1 MKKVFAAAAAAVL
14 SMNMVFSAF
23 AATKLEA
30 PTNVQWKEGAEA
42 TMQWDRV
49 ENAAGK
55 YNVEIYHNGQAKYG
69 GRHSW
74 PATNQNDV
82 LTAVSFR
89 NELEYSGDYKFR
101 VMALGDEKSG
111 FENSDWSE
119 FSDTWSYTR
128 PDISFG
134 EPSNARWDGTVSLWD
149 APTDAVSEEY
159 AEYLAGYEI
168 ELYADGEPLVG
179 HNCISG
185 LEFDEVDWMTEEGA
199 VYTFAIRAIS
209 NTPSVI
215 YHGPWVTAEGSYDG
229 PTQSEAIADQIDKI
243 MEDEAAINNAPDTL
257 SENLEKV
264 QAGMQTDEELVNKIT
279 QLEEAYMS
287 LNNINAYPHVF
298 DDVDMD
304 ESQIKVVGAGLNAE
318 KPNSDVIL
326 NVSKPEKEVVV
337 DHTAYRNAVQV
348 DLSLD
353 GASKKLKVPVQIT
366 LPIPDSINPE
376 FLQILHYH
384 SDGHYEVIMPPQLII
399 NDDNTATFTVTS
411 FSTFVLA
418 EEGADLALI
427 ATPSNATE
435 FKNLV
440 DSLPEAGESWD
451 SELVADNMAKIREA
465 IQKRVI
471 LAKDM
476 DEEMVEKLDAI
487 IIELASIDDEF
498 SFDLTYEGELID
510 DVIGAYLLAYVEGD
524 AQEIIFYHENLATN
538 SNATSKMSFTMKAS
552 LIKKDG
558 KTYPITGL
566 LPTPVAIRII
576 TPDYYD
582 EIYKST
588 DKISGAVLNP
598 GPINYEDGSFYFFT
612 NRLGKVSITGQSSSS
627 SGSSSSSSG
636 RARSGIVKESD
647 LPKSPAGGSWKL
659 TDGKY
664 FYYYSDG
671 TPAKNVWLE
680 INSVWYYFGTD
691 GIMATGWLK
700 DNGNYFYLDP
710 ATGAM
715 VTGWKE
721 IDGTWYYFNTIG
733 NGFKGMM
740 LADTTVDGYALD
752 SNGAWIQ

>member
-30 PTNVQWKEGAEA
+30 PTNVQWSEDAEA

-49 ENAAGK
+49 EDAGGK
-55 YNVEIYHNGQAKYG
+55 YDVQIYYNGSSWFVSQHTYG
-69 GRHSW
+69 
-74 PATNQNDV
+74 ATYAPDFYESDALLSQLDTKGNG
-82 LTAVSFR
+82 T
-89 NELEYSGDYKFR
+89 YKFR
-101 VMALGDEKSG
+101 VMAVGDGNETL
-111 FENSDWSE
+111 NSDWSD
-119 FSDTWSYTR
+119 FSGDWNFTR
-128 PDISFG
+128 SNISFG
-134 EPSNARWDGTVSLWD
+134 AASNLRWDGTTACWD
-149 APTDAVSEEY
+149 APSDDLSMANWEY
-159 AEYLAGYEI
+159 LKGYEVRLLADGKIAHTHSGVRDEFIDLAEDMKVPDAEY
-168 ELYADGEPLVG
+168 
-179 HNCISG
+179 
-185 LEFDEVDWMTEEGA
+185 
-199 VYTFAIRAIS
+199 TFSVRVIS
-209 NTPSVI
+209 NTPSKI
-215 YHGPWVTAEGSYDG
+215 YNSSTVEGDDVYDG
-229 PTQSEAIADQIDKI
+229 KASISNQLDAI
-243 MEDEAAINNAPDTL
+243 MENEESILNAPSDL
-257 SENLEKV
+257 SGSIKDIQV
-264 QAGMQTDEELVNKIT
+264 AMQSDEEVLNKIAE
-279 QLEEAYMS
+279 LEESYKELMNVTTS
-287 LNNINAYPHVF
+287 LDVSS
-298 DDVDMD
+298 DVDMD

-440 DSLPEAGESWD
+440 DSLPEAGEIED
-451 SELVADNMAKIREA
+451 YELVADNMAKLREA
-465 IQKRVI
+465 IHNQVV

-476 DEEMVEKLDAI
+476 DEEMVEKLDFI
-487 IIELASIDDEF
+487 IMALADGDNEF
-498 SFDLTYEGELID
+498 SFDVTYEGELID

-524 AQEIIFYHENLATN
+524 AQEIIFYHTNLATN

-558 KTYPITGL
+558 KTYSITGL

-612 NRLGKVSITGQSSSS
+612 NQLGKVSITGQSSSS
-627 SGSSSSSSG
+627 GGSSSSSSG

-680 INSVWYYFGTD
+680 ISSVWYYFGTD